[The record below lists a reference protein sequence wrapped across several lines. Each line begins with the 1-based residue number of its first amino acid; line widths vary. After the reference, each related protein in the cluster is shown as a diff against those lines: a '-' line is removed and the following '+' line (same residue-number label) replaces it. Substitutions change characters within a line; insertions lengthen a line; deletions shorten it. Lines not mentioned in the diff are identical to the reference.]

1 MSNQGPGRGK
11 PGGGLGDGLVPIAS
25 ALGQHRDE
33 TRTRDFPD
41 SHPFVVSGSDQ
52 GDLLSDSGI
61 YQQLRDWQSSFETN
75 NPCQGKTRYGPS
87 GMAAAENPKT
97 VPR

>member
-41 SHPFVVSGSDQ
+41 SHPQ
-52 GDLLSDSGI
+52 RL
-61 YQQLRDWQSSFETN
+61 
-75 NPCQGKTRYGPS
+75 
-87 GMAAAENPKT
+87 
-97 VPR
+97 VPIQTAT